1 MAPPPA
7 QHRAGHP
14 AQQAQAGQ
22 YMAFAAA
29 AAAAAAAAQHAAVNT
44 PVNKQLSE
52 NLKDR
57 LEITELSDV
66 EDSVST
72 PVMIPAP
79 DYRGAR
85 APSER
90 SRRSSSSASSAGQ
103 HARISDIPS
112 GLY

>member
-1 MAPPPA
+1 MAPP
-7 QHRAGHP
+7 QRAP
-14 AQQAQAGQ
+14 PAGQ

-29 AAAAAAAAQHAAVNT
+29 AAAAAAAAQHAAAGA

-66 EDSVST
+66 EDTSSP

-79 DYRGAR
+79 DYRGAH

-90 SRRSSSSASSAGQ
+90 SRRSSSSASSAG
-103 HARISDIPS
+103 HHGRISDIPS